1 MDVRERFCMN
11 SDGQL
16 NPFSG
21 YGLWMNG
28 DGLVERVPLTWM
40 GNNRESLGKSVI
52 ATSLS
57 SHTCTVMAEEHTQH
71 ETVS

>member
-28 DGLVERVPLTWM
+28 DGLLERVPLTALD
-40 GNNRESLGKSVI
+40 GKQPGKPGKVCYCYQSLLAYLHSNGGG
-52 ATSLS
+52 AYPT
-57 SHTCTVMAEEHTQH
+57 
-71 ETVS
+71 